1 MRRIYVSEESDFVYA
16 IHVDAKLDDSS
27 SESSRK
33 AYQDL
38 LDEFESLSNVYFLK
52 RHPVT
57 YRGVSMLLSTLDG
70 IETLL
75 KANSKWHHFINLS
88 GSDYPLLDPRWM
100 DIVLKDCKGG
110 NRTFIRMDNSNVTR
124 KSALYM
130 SNRYLINWEDGALAG
145 KSSDDVKRYK
155 YHNDGYWYMYNQPT
169 FNINKGSAWVVLSRE
184 AAQFSLASS
193 SSRWML
199 AFFSHTCSS
208 PELFFHTVLYQSE
221 DIEKSVVE
229 MDMHFVDWH
238 GMVQHPQVLE
248 YESHSK
254 KVSRSG
260 KLFMRK
266 LSLEKSTKLMDYADE
281 NLLWY
286 PSSTNTMDPPKAFMK
301 NYNALRGLCGIK
313 KTPIDVASPPL
324 TAFRMGSRVGG
335 G

>member
-1 MRRIYVSEESDFVYA
+1 
-16 IHVDAKLDDSS
+16 
-27 SESSRK
+27 
-33 AYQDL
+33 
-38 LDEFESLSNVYFLK
+38 
-52 RHPVT
+52 
-57 YRGVSMLLSTLDG
+57 MLLSTLDG

-208 PELFFHTVLYQSE
+208 FTPCCINLNISKNQLWRWTCILW
-221 DIEKSVVE
+221 I
-229 MDMHFVDWH
+229 
-238 GMVQHPQVLE
+238 GMVWFNILK
-248 YESHSK
+248 SSNT
-254 KVSRSG
+254 SLTR
-260 KLFMRK
+260 RK
-266 LSLEKSTKLMDYADE
+266 
-281 NLLWY
+281 
-286 PSSTNTMDPPKAFMK
+286 
-301 NYNALRGLCGIK
+301 
-313 KTPIDVASPPL
+313 
-324 TAFRMGSRVGG
+324 SRVRENFS
-335 G
+335 

>member
-1 MRRIYVSEESDFVYA
+1 MRRIYVPSSNRISRVA

-33 AYQDL
+33 AYQEL

-130 SNRYLINWEDGALAG
+130 SNRYFDQLGRRRSGWKVLGRRETIQVSQRWILVHVQSTYLQHQQGQCVGCSLQRGCAILLGLVFVQMDARVLLSHVFFTRA
-145 KSSDDVKRYK
+145 
-155 YHNDGYWYMYNQPT
+155 
-169 FNINKGSAWVVLSRE
+169 VLSHR
-184 AAQFSLASS
+184 
-193 SSRWML
+193 
-199 AFFSHTCSS
+199 
-208 PELFFHTVLYQSE
+208 
-221 DIEKSVVE
+221 VV
-229 MDMHFVDWH
+229 
-238 GMVQHPQVLE
+238 
-248 YESHSK
+248 SI
-254 KVSRSG
+254 R
-260 KLFMRK
+260 
-266 LSLEKSTKLMDYADE
+266 
-281 NLLWY
+281 
-286 PSSTNTMDPPKAFMK
+286 TN
-301 NYNALRGLCGIK
+301 
-313 KTPIDVASPPL
+313 
-324 TAFRMGSRVGG
+324 
-335 G
+335 